1 MSLNDLHKIFFKQAK
16 DGKPGLWANIHAK
29 RKRGESP
36 AKKGSED
43 YPDAKSWNKVTSEKS
58 SEAIKKASPAWQT
71 SEGKNPEGG
80 LNEKGRKSLKA
91 EGHDIKR
98 PQPEGGARKDSF
110 CARMKGMKSKLT
122 SDETANDP
130 DSRINK
136 SLRKWKCGSDNRFAF
151 AYLTPIEKAAF
162 MRKQAIGEYMSNI
175 GSSLMNYYNQ
185 LHPAAQSAVIGAGI
199 GGAGNILL
207 GDRRKSILNRLLT
220 GGALGGA
227 VGGLGQ
233 LGYDYLTADPDLKHY
248 NKGEFV
254 GPPSS
259 LKNEPAPASAA
270 VDVPR
275 AGGVA
280 LGALGAVP
288 GAAALGYAGSRAG
301 GALGNK
307 LKMGKLTPLL
317 QILGLVG
324 GAGTGAVSGDKA
336 INNILK

>member
-1 MSLNDLHKIFFKQAK
+1 MDRFESAARFGAIMGTLAVKQA
-16 DGKPGLWANIHAK
+16 GI
-29 RKRGESP
+29 
-36 AKKGSED
+36 ED
-43 YPDAKSWNKVTSEKS
+43 Y
-58 SEAIKKASPAWQT
+58 
-71 SEGKNPEGG
+71 
-80 LNEKGRKSLKA
+80 KGAL
-91 EGHDIKR
+91 
-98 PQPEGGARKDSF
+98 
-110 CARMKGMKSKLT
+110 
-122 SDETANDP
+122 
-130 DSRINK
+130 
-136 SLRKWKCGSDNRFAF
+136 
-151 AYLTPIEKAAF
+151 
-162 MRKQAIGEYMSNI
+162 
-175 GSSLMNYYNQ
+175 
-185 LHPAAQSAVIGAGI
+185 IGAGLGGGGTALYDYLVGNEDNKLMRAL
-199 GGAGNILL
+199 GGAGV
-207 GDRRKSILNRLLT
+207 
-220 GGALGGA
+220 GALGGA
-227 VGGLGQ
+227 A
-233 LGYDYLTADPDLKHY
+233 YDYASDPGLKHY